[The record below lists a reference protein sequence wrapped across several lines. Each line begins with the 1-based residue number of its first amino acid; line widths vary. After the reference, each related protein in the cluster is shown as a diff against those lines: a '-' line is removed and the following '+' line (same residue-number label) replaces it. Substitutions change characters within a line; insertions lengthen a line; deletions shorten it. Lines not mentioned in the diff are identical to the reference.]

1 MKPKIHYV
9 DPYIINPGE
18 AVTIFLIGGGGT
30 GSNVLSELAAI
41 NRSLLALD
49 HPGIRVTLF
58 DDDIVSESNPG
69 RQKFYESDIGQ
80 SKANVL
86 ISRIN
91 RSYGFD
97 WVAVNDRYVA
107 KKGYSTANIFISC
120 VDSVKSRMEIDEA
133 IVVNCKSQYRSDEYN
148 KFYWIDCG
156 NAAKSGQIFIEA
168 LDAIKQPK
176 SNEFETV
183 NYFGKLIQNFKGIVD
198 DPQEPTCSVAES
210 LSKQDLMI
218 NKTIAVYCGHI
229 LWTML
234 REFRITHKGIY
245 INLNT
250 LITNP
255 INL

>member
-1 MKPKIHYV
+1 M
-9 DPYIINPGE
+9 
-18 AVTIFLIGGGGT
+18 
-30 GSNVLSELAAI
+30 
-41 NRSLLALD
+41 
-49 HPGIRVTLF
+49 
-58 DDDIVSESNPG
+58 
-69 RQKFYESDIGQ
+69 
-80 SKANVL
+80 L

-97 WVAVNDRYVA
+97 WVAVNDRYVSN
-107 KKGYSTANIFISC
+107 KGYATANIFISC
-120 VDSVKSRMEIDEA
+120 VDSVKSRMEINDA
-133 IVVNCKSQYRSDEYN
+133 IKSNSRKYSNDDTN

-156 NAAKSGQIFIEA
+156 NSAKSGQIYIGTTGN
-168 LDAIKQPK
+168 IKQPK

-183 NYFGKLIQNFKGIVD
+183 ADLGTAIYNFFGLTD
-198 DPQEPTCSVAES
+198 DPEEPTCSVAES
-210 LSKQDLMI
+210 LGKQDLCI

-234 REFRITHKGIY
+234 REFRITHKGMY